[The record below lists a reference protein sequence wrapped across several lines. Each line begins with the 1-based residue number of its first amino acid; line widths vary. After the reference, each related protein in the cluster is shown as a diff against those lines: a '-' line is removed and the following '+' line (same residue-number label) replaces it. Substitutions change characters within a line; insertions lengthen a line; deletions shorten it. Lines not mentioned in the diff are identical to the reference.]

1 MKKPMILLL
10 FLIAL
15 MVATFLVIGKNGPVS
30 SSEEPPDQETPGVE
44 EPVEPNP
51 QEILR
56 EAVREDWEKGFL
68 ILVNKEQG
76 LTEEYVPGDLAEI
89 KYYAK
94 DRSPQWR
101 KMRQEAAEAFHV
113 LAEKAQEQEM
123 EIVVTTAYRSYDF
136 QSDLY
141 YGYVSSKGQKWAD
154 QYSAKPGTSEHQ
166 TGLAA
171 DCSSPSVGYQLTSA
185 FGETAEGKWL
195 AENAHEF
202 GFIIRYP
209 EGKEEVTGYNYE
221 PWHIRYVGTLSAE
234 QIYTKGITLE
244 EWLDELALEIGEE

>member
-10 FLIAL
+10 FLILL

-30 SSEEPPDQETPGVE
+30 SSEEPPGYENSGVE
-44 EPVEPNP
+44 EPVDSSPE
-51 QEILR
+51 EILR
-56 EAVREDWEKGFL
+56 EAVRDDWEKGFL

-101 KMRQEAAEAFHV
+101 KMRQKAAEAFHA

-141 YGYVSSKGQKWAD
+141 YGYVSSKGQEWAD
-154 QYSAKPGTSEHQ
+154 RYSAKPGTSEHQ

-185 FGETAEGKWL
+185 FGETAEGRWL
-195 AENAHEF
+195 AENAHKF

-221 PWHIRYVGTLSAE
+221 PWHIRYVGTVSAE

-244 EWLDELALEIGEE
+244 EWLDELALELGEE